1 MEISQIEEQ
10 IKNRYIFHDRFLKL
24 LFSSFFFCSFIGL
37 KGPNLCCVSV
47 NLSANGPKDD
57 LPLFLKCLANPYSN
71 LLMAGAGY
79 SHKPQDPKPLH
90 LLIADFHM

>member
-1 MEISQIEEQ
+1 MI
-10 IKNRYIFHDRFLKL
+10 DFLKL
-24 LFSSFFFCSFIGL
+24 LFWSFFFQG
-37 KGPNLCCVSV
+37 
-47 NLSANGPKDD
+47 GPKDD
-57 LPLFLKCLANPYSN
+57 LPLFLEMFVLTN